1 MKERLK
7 IFAIRHI
14 MSAKIIMN
22 KGQIIIN
29 SRMESDNPMLEQI
42 VPQPTI
48 ITKAIN
54 IIKKCVT
61 NPKL

>member
-1 MKERLK
+1 
-7 IFAIRHI
+7 